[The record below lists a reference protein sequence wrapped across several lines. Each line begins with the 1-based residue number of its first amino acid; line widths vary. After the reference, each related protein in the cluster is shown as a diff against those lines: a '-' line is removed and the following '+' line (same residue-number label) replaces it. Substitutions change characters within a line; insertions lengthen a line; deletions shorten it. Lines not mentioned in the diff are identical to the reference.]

1 VSSAST
7 EFKVGATILLAGVL
21 LVGGIA
27 WLKESSIHGKMR
39 IWTVAFP
46 TAGGLSSSDEVQ
58 VNGIRNGQVR
68 SMRLVGDR
76 VISEIELSKEIP
88 LTRNSVVSIRNVGMM
103 GEKVIAVTL
112 SSGGGMYSQHDTIP
126 GVYEPGLDEAMGQI
140 STTVETISGL
150 ATDLRGV
157 TSSLNRNGRLDAAID
172 DFRKTSEELRS
183 TVAENRALM
192 HETLMN
198 LSATSK
204 TAKALT
210 ADREAA
216 AAAHG
221 GRFLL
226 GRDEARPAVRPA
238 RLAARGDAVARD
250 AGRFGTGHARTVD
263 EGREA
268 VRRAEHVGR
277 DAADACRGHPEEPE
291 EVLPLQRV
299 LAARLTPRRDG
310 T

>member
-112 SSGGGMYSQHDTIP
+112 GSGGGMYSVHDTIP

-210 ADREAA
+210 ADREPQL
-216 AAAHG
+216 
-221 GRFLL
+221 R
-226 GRDEARPAVRPA
+226 
-238 RLAARGDAVARD
+238 
-250 AGRFGTGHARTVD
+250 RTVD
-263 EGREA
+263 DFSSAATKLDQLSGRLDSLRA
-268 VRRAEHVGR
+268 VMQSLATQVDSGQGTLGR
-277 DAADACRGHPEEPE
+277 LMKDEKLYDELSTSVATLRTLVADIQKNPKKYFHFS
-291 EVLPLQRV
+291 VF
-299 LAARLTPRRDG
+299 
-310 T
+310 

>member
-1 VSSAST
+1 MSSAST

-39 IWTVAFP
+39 TWTVAFP

-112 SSGGGMYSQHDTIP
+112 GSGGGMYSAHDTIP

-204 TAKALT
+204 TARALT
-210 ADREAA
+210 ADREPQL
-216 AAAHG
+216 
-221 GRFLL
+221 R
-226 GRDEARPAVRPA
+226 
-238 RLAARGDAVARD
+238 
-250 AGRFGTGHARTVD
+250 RTVD
-263 EGREA
+263 DFSSAATKLDQLSGRLDSLRA
-268 VRRAEHVGR
+268 VMQSLATQVDSGQGTIGR
-277 DAADACRGHPEEPE
+277 LMKDEKLYDELSTSVSTLRSLVADIQKNPKKYFHFS
-291 EVLPLQRV
+291 VF
-299 LAARLTPRRDG
+299 
-310 T
+310 

>member
-68 SMRLVGDR
+68 TMRLVGDR

-112 SSGGGMYSQHDTIP
+112 GSGGGMYSEHDTIP

-204 TAKALT
+204 TARALT
-210 ADREAA
+210 ADREPQL
-216 AAAHG
+216 
-221 GRFLL
+221 R
-226 GRDEARPAVRPA
+226 
-238 RLAARGDAVARD
+238 
-250 AGRFGTGHARTVD
+250 RTVD
-263 EGREA
+263 DFSSAATKLDQLSGRLDSLRA
-268 VRRAEHVGR
+268 VMQSLATQVDSGQGTIGR
-277 DAADACRGHPEEPE
+277 LMKDEKLYDELSTSVSTLRSLVADIQKNPKKYFHFS
-291 EVLPLQRV
+291 VF
-299 LAARLTPRRDG
+299 
-310 T
+310 

>member
-1 VSSAST
+1 MSSAST

-112 SSGGGMYSQHDTIP
+112 GAGGGMYSPHDTIP

-140 STTVETISGL
+140 STTVVAISGL

-204 TAKALT
+204 TARALT
-210 ADREAA
+210 ADREPQL
-216 AAAHG
+216 
-221 GRFLL
+221 R
-226 GRDEARPAVRPA
+226 
-238 RLAARGDAVARD
+238 
-250 AGRFGTGHARTVD
+250 RTVD
-263 EGREA
+263 DFSSAATKLDQLSGRLDSLRA
-268 VRRAEHVGR
+268 VMQSLATQVDSGQGTIGR
-277 DAADACRGHPEEPE
+277 LMKDEKLYDELSTSVSTLRSLVADIQKNPKKYFHFS
-291 EVLPLQRV
+291 VF
-299 LAARLTPRRDG
+299 
-310 T
+310 

>member
-112 SSGGGMYSQHDTIP
+112 GSGGGMYSAHDTIP

-204 TAKALT
+204 TARALT
-210 ADREAA
+210 ADREPQL
-216 AAAHG
+216 
-221 GRFLL
+221 R
-226 GRDEARPAVRPA
+226 
-238 RLAARGDAVARD
+238 
-250 AGRFGTGHARTVD
+250 RTVD
-263 EGREA
+263 DFSSAATKLDQLSGRLDSLRA
-268 VRRAEHVGR
+268 VMQSLATQVDSGQGTIGR
-277 DAADACRGHPEEPE
+277 LMKDEKLYDELSTSVSTLRSLVADIQKNPKKYFHFS
-291 EVLPLQRV
+291 VF
-299 LAARLTPRRDG
+299 
-310 T
+310 

>member
-1 VSSAST
+1 MSSAST

-88 LTRNSVVSIRNVGMM
+88 LTHNSVVSIRNVGMM

-112 SSGGGMYSQHDTIP
+112 GAGGGMYSPHDTIP

-204 TAKALT
+204 TARALT
-210 ADREAA
+210 ADREPQL
-216 AAAHG
+216 
-221 GRFLL
+221 R
-226 GRDEARPAVRPA
+226 
-238 RLAARGDAVARD
+238 
-250 AGRFGTGHARTVD
+250 RTVD
-263 EGREA
+263 DFSSAATKLDQLSGRLDSLRA
-268 VRRAEHVGR
+268 VMQSLATQVDSGQGTIGR
-277 DAADACRGHPEEPE
+277 LMKDEKLYDELSTSVSTLRSLVADIQKNPKKYFHFS
-291 EVLPLQRV
+291 VF
-299 LAARLTPRRDG
+299 
-310 T
+310 